1 MAPDTLRQGAPA
13 ALWQSLVKDGEARA
27 GCALDEE
34 CESYLVFV
42 LLRHQREP
50 RFFEQA
56 QALAWLRAQEC
67 TGRAREEALRDVG
80 DRCLLVAGL
89 YPGLAE
95 RRRVSADYFADL
107 GRSAY
112 RDLAEAGRSATATLY
127 ARLAEVYR
135 ELVQVL
141 AAASTLSMMPA
152 EAHARLRPEALS
164 IGTPTMCAGARRH

>member
-1 MAPDTLRQGAPA
+1 MHETFRQGAPA
-13 ALWQSLVKDGEARA
+13 ALWQALVKEGEARA
-27 GCALDEE
+27 GCVLDED
-34 CESYLVFV
+34 CESHLVFV
-42 LLRHQREP
+42 LLRHQRES
-50 RFFEQA
+50 RFFEEA

-95 RRRVSADYFADL
+95 RRRVSVDYFAEL

-112 RDLAEAGRSATATLY
+112 RDVADAGRSASAALY

-135 ELVQVL
+135 DLVRTL
-141 AAASTLSMMPA
+141 AAACTVESGGVMVRHAAAFATLD
-152 EAHARLRPEALS
+152 
-164 IGTPTMCAGARRH
+164 ARRRH